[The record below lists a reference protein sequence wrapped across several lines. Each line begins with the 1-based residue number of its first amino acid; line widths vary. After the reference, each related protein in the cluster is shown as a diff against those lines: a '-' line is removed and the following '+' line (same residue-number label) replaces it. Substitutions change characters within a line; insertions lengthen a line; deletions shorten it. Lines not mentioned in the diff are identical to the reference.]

1 MFCQNPDIIKPFTS
15 NKGPCLFCLQ
25 SCRNTGKKRKQRLQA
40 LRDYQKLIT
49 DVDQLC
55 YEIRQMYRKYIAC
68 KKGCPGNCCQ
78 RHITVFPIEAV
89 VFVRALRHL
98 SQDLV
103 SHIQR
108 KARKSTSFGPCPLL
122 EDGACLMY
130 DSRAIICRTH
140 GYPILSEYKGHRSV
154 GFCHKNF
161 KNLPSIAPDRI
172 IQLAPLNKRLIGLNR
187 RFLYEFAGRLPGA
200 DRFTVGEALL
210 MEVQFI

>member
-1 MFCQNPDIIKPFTS
+1 M
-15 NKGPCLFCLQ
+15 
-25 SCRNTGKKRKQRLQA
+25 QA

-49 DVDQLC
+49 EVDQLC
-55 YEIRQMYRKYIAC
+55 YEIRQMYRKYITC
-68 KKGCPGNCCQ
+68 QKGCPGNCCQ

-89 VFVRALRHL
+89 AFARALLRQ

-108 KARKSTSFGPCPLL
+108 KARQSTSFGPCPLL

-172 IQLAPLNKRLIGLNR
+172 IQLAPLNKSLTALNH
-187 RFLYEFAGRLPGA
+187 RFIDEFAGRLPGA
-200 DRFTVGEALL
+200 GRFTVGEALL
-210 MEVQFI
+210 MKVQFF

>member
-1 MFCQNPDIIKPFTS
+1 M
-15 NKGPCLFCLQ
+15 
-25 SCRNTGKKRKQRLQA
+25 QA

-49 DVDQLC
+49 EVDQLC
-55 YEIRQMYRKYIAC
+55 YQIQQKYGKYITC

-89 VFVRALRHL
+89 AFARALQRL
-98 SQDLV
+98 PRELV
-103 SHIQR
+103 NHIRR
-108 KARKSTSFGPCPLL
+108 KARKATSFGPCPLL

-140 GYPILSEYKGHRSV
+140 GYPILSEYRGRQSV

-161 KNLPSIAPDRI
+161 KNLPSIPEDGVI
-172 IQLAPLNKRLIGLNR
+172 ELAPLNKTLAALNR
-187 RFLYEFAGRLPGA
+187 RFVSESADRLPPA

-210 MEVQFI
+210 SSSPAFFP